1 MATLRHRTE
10 ARRRICHT
18 VVALMMLILRKRMV
32 VVVTT
37 AATTMTGLSSVKFL
51 GRMGMAVG
59 VVTARTNTRKFRPLD
74 IIRIMEITR
83 DHSLIPG
90 TLRRST
96 LLDRLEQAM
105 VTVQLH
111 LMLMMRV
118 LLGQASCSLRT
129 SLLGHRILIPIRTR
143 ARIQVVLQKPTEQ
156 PQRHS
161 ETSQLGNIS

>member
-18 VVALMMLILRKRMV
+18 VVALMMLILHKRMV

-51 GRMGMAVG
+51 GRMGMAVA

-111 LMLMMRV
+111 LMMRV

-143 ARIQVVLQKPTEQ
+143 ARIQVVLQKLTEQ